1 MQRDA
6 KLSVATPTHGH
17 LCLASRGTAVRL
29 ARFLHT
35 PFMADA
41 SAARPQ
47 AVFEFKS
54 ATLPLIAVI
63 LKTADLGVLAQALD
77 AQLADS
83 PDFFEQ
89 EPVVIDLSLL
99 QAQHEGTIDFAALR
113 ALLARHQTQPI
124 AVRGGNDAQNAAA
137 RAAGLSLAAMPVTP
151 APKSPAPAP
160 APSSQAQVVREVPVP
175 ANGTLVIDRP
185 LRSGQQV
192 YARGG
197 DVIVMAV
204 VNFGAEV
211 IADGHIHV
219 YAPLRGKAI
228 AGARGNTDARIFT
241 TCMEA
246 QLVAIAG
253 IYKTSEVALPAHISG
268 KAVTIS
274 LHDKS
279 LVMDAIAS

>member
-1 MQRDA
+1 
-6 KLSVATPTHGH
+6 
-17 LCLASRGTAVRL
+17 
-29 ARFLHT
+29 
-35 PFMADA
+35 MADV
-41 SAARPQ
+41 SAARTK

-63 LKTADLGVLAQALD
+63 LKTSDLDVLAEALD

-99 QAQHEGTIDFAALR
+99 QDAQGEGEAAGGADSAGDIDFAALR
-113 ALLARHQTQPI
+113 GLLARHQTQPI
-124 AVRGGNDAQNAAA
+124 AVRGGNSAQNAAA
-137 RAAGLSLAAMPVTP
+137 RAAGLSVAAMP
-151 APKSPAPAP
+151 SAPAP
-160 APSSQAQVVREVPVP
+160 RPPAPPAEAPASEAPQIVREVPVP
-175 ANGTLVIDRP
+175 ANGTLLIDKP

-197 DVIVMAV
+197 DVVVTAV
-204 VNFGAEV
+204 VSFGAEV
-211 IADGHIHV
+211 IADGNVHV

-228 AGARGNTDARIFT
+228 AGARGNTEARIFS

-253 IYKTSEVALPAHISG
+253 IYRTNEVPLPDTVLG
-268 KAVTIS
+268 KSAQVR
-274 LHDKS
+274 LDGKK
-279 LVMDAIAS
+279 LAIDPIP

>member
-1 MQRDA
+1 MGQKAPDGDA
-6 KLSVATPTHGH
+6 GPRRRPLDFNAFRTTFP
-17 LCLASRGTAVRL
+17 
-29 ARFLHT
+29 
-35 PFMADA
+35 MADA
-41 SAARPQ
+41 SAARNK

-54 ATLPLIAVI
+54 ATLPLVALI
-63 LKTADLGVLAQALD
+63 LKTTNLDVLATALD

-89 EPVVIDLSLL
+89 EPVVIDLSQL
-99 QAQHEGTIDFAALR
+99 ADGAGATIDFPALR
-113 ALLARHQTQPI
+113 NLLARHQTQPI
-124 AVRGGNDAQNAAA
+124 AVRGGSDDQNAAA

-151 APKSPAPAP
+151 TPRAPAP
-160 APSSQAQVVREVPVP
+160 AAPAPASEAPQIVREVQVP
-175 ANGTLVIDRP
+175 ATGTLVIDKP

-211 IADGHIHV
+211 IADGNIHV

-228 AGARGNTDARIFT
+228 AGARGNTEARIFT

-253 IYKTSEVALPAHISG
+253 IYRTSEVALPANLAG
-268 KAVTIS
+268 KAVQIH
-274 LHDKS
+274 LDDKK
-279 LVMDAIAS
+279 LLMVPIA

>member
-1 MQRDA
+1 
-6 KLSVATPTHGH
+6 
-17 LCLASRGTAVRL
+17 
-29 ARFLHT
+29 
-35 PFMADA
+35 MADV
-41 SAARPQ
+41 SAARTK

-63 LKTADLGVLAQALD
+63 LKTSDLDVLAEALD

-99 QAQHEGTIDFAALR
+99 QGQDEDGGDADATAEIDFAALR
-113 ALLARHQTQPI
+113 SLLARHQTQPI
-124 AVRGGNDAQNAAA
+124 AVRGGNAAQNAAA
-137 RAAGLSLAAMPVTP
+137 RAAGLSLAAMP
-151 APKSPAPAP
+151 SAPAP
-160 APSSQAQVVREVPVP
+160 RPPAPPAEAPAASEAPQIVREVPVP
-175 ANGTLVIDRP
+175 ANGTLLIDKP

-197 DVIVMAV
+197 DVVVTAV
-204 VNFGAEV
+204 VSFGAEV
-211 IADGHIHV
+211 IADGNVHV

-228 AGARGNTDARIFT
+228 AGARGNTEARIFS

-253 IYKTSEVALPAHISG
+253 IYRTNEVPLPDTVLG
-268 KAVTIS
+268 KSAQVRLDGKKIAI
-274 LHDKS
+274 
-279 LVMDAIAS
+279 DAIP

>member
-1 MQRDA
+1 
-6 KLSVATPTHGH
+6 
-17 LCLASRGTAVRL
+17 
-29 ARFLHT
+29 
-35 PFMADA
+35 MADA
-41 SAARPQ
+41 SAARTR

-63 LKTADLGVLAQALD
+63 LKTSDLDLLAEALD

-89 EPVVIDLSLL
+89 EPVVIDLSQLEESGD
-99 QAQHEGTIDFAALR
+99 AAAEIDFDRLR
-113 ALLARHQTQPI
+113 QMLARHQTQPI
-124 AVRGGNDAQNAAA
+124 AVRGGTDEHHTAA
-137 RAAGLSLAAMPVTP
+137 RAAGLSIAAMPV
-151 APKSPAPAP
+151 SPPPPRAPAP
-160 APSSQAQVVREVPVP
+160 AEVPSPAPQIVREVPVP
-175 ANGTLVIDRP
+175 ASGTLVIDRP

-197 DVIVMAV
+197 DVIVLDV

-211 IADGHIHV
+211 IADGHVHV

-228 AGARGNTDARIFT
+228 AGARGNTEARIFS

-253 IYKTSEVALPAHISG
+253 IYRTSEVALPPEVQG
-268 KAVTIS
+268 KAAQVW
-274 LHDKS
+274 LDEQK
-279 LVMDAIAS
+279 LVFEPIA

>member
-1 MQRDA
+1 
-6 KLSVATPTHGH
+6 
-17 LCLASRGTAVRL
+17 
-29 ARFLHT
+29 
-35 PFMADA
+35 MADV
-41 SAARPQ
+41 SAARTK

-63 LKTADLGVLAQALD
+63 LKTSDLDVLAEALD

-99 QAQHEGTIDFAALR
+99 QEAQGEGGEAVGDIDFAALR
-113 ALLARHQTQPI
+113 SLLARHQTQPI
-124 AVRGGNDAQNAAA
+124 AVRGGNAGQNAAA
-137 RAAGLSLAAMPVTP
+137 RAAGLSVAAMP
-151 APKSPAPAP
+151 AAPAP
-160 APSSQAQVVREVPVP
+160 RAPAPPAEAPASEAPQIVREVPVP
-175 ANGTLVIDRP
+175 ANGTLLIDKP

-197 DVIVMAV
+197 DVVVTAV
-204 VNFGAEV
+204 VSFGAEV
-211 IADGHIHV
+211 IADGNVHV

-228 AGARGNTDARIFT
+228 AGARGNTEARIFS

-253 IYKTSEVALPAHISG
+253 IYRTNEVPLPDTVLG
-268 KAVTIS
+268 KSAQVRLDGRKIAI
-274 LHDKS
+274 
-279 LVMDAIAS
+279 DAIP

>member
-1 MQRDA
+1 
-6 KLSVATPTHGH
+6 
-17 LCLASRGTAVRL
+17 
-29 ARFLHT
+29 
-35 PFMADA
+35 MADA
-41 SAARPQ
+41 SAARNK

-54 ATLPLIAVI
+54 ATLPLVAVI
-63 LKTADLGVLAQALD
+63 LKTSRLDVLADALD

-89 EPVVIDLSLL
+89 EPVVIDLSQL
-99 QAQHEGTIDFAALR
+99 QDDGEAADIDFIALR
-113 ALLARHQTQPI
+113 NLLARHQTQPI
-124 AVRGGNDAQNAAA
+124 AVRGGSNAQHAAARGVGLSIAAMPVAPTPAA
-137 RAAGLSLAAMPVTP
+137 RAA
-151 APKSPAPAP
+151 APAP
-160 APSSQAQVVREVPVP
+160 ATEAPQIVREVPVP
-175 ANGTLVIDRP
+175 APGTLVIDKP

-211 IADGHIHV
+211 IADGNIHV

-228 AGARGNTDARIFT
+228 AGARGNTEARIFT

-253 IYKTSEVALPAHISG
+253 IYRTSEVALPADIAG
-268 KAVTIS
+268 KAVTIR
-274 LHDKS
+274 LDDKK
-279 LVMDAIAS
+279 LLMEPIL

>member
-1 MQRDA
+1 
-6 KLSVATPTHGH
+6 
-17 LCLASRGTAVRL
+17 
-29 ARFLHT
+29 
-35 PFMADA
+35 MADV
-41 SAARPQ
+41 SAARTK

-63 LKTADLGVLAQALD
+63 LKTSDLDVLAEALD

-99 QAQHEGTIDFAALR
+99 QEEQGEGELDFAALR
-113 ALLARHQTQPI
+113 GLLARHQTQPI
-124 AVRGGNDAQNAAA
+124 AVRGGNAAQNAAA
-137 RAAGLSLAAMPVTP
+137 RAAGLSVAAMP
-151 APKSPAPAP
+151 AAPAP
-160 APSSQAQVVREVPVP
+160 RAPAPPAEAPASEAPQIVREVPVP
-175 ANGTLVIDRP
+175 ANGTLLIDKP

-197 DVIVMAV
+197 DVVVTAV
-204 VNFGAEV
+204 VSFGAEV
-211 IADGHIHV
+211 IADGNVHV

-228 AGARGNTDARIFT
+228 AGARGDTSARIFT

-253 IYKTSEVALPAHISG
+253 IYRTAEVALPAEIAG
-268 KAVTIS
+268 KPARIS
-274 LHDKS
+274 LDGKKI
-279 LVMDAIAS
+279 VMEPIL